1 MNKIY
6 DDKLSVTI
14 LGCGSSGGVPRLSD
28 GWGLCDPNNIKNN
41 RLRCSILLTHETILG
56 KSWYLIDTSPDLRQQ
71 LLKAKIN
78 YLDGVIFTHS
88 HADHMHGI
96 DDLRMIFF
104 KRKSRIPIWGNYE
117 TLNRISISFKYLLEQ
132 EQGTKYPPILISNT
146 INDKNDNFILNGTS
160 GEILVEPLLVK
171 HGDIDALGF
180 KINKMAYIPDIS
192 DFYQDTF
199 SKLYNLDILIIDA
212 LRRNPHPAHAH
223 LEKTLNWIEKLKPKK
238 AILTNM
244 HNDLDYEAIKQE
256 TPENVEPAHDGLII
270 NL

>member
-1 MNKIY
+1 MPKKLFLDYLKNLNKAQREA
-6 DDKLSVTI
+6 VT
-14 LGCGSSGGVPRLSD
+14 
-28 GWGLCDPNNIKNN
+28 
-41 RLRCSILLTHETILG
+41 
-56 KSWYLIDTSPDLRQQ
+56 
-71 LLKAKIN
+71 
-78 YLDGVIFTHS
+78 YLDGPLLIVAGAGSGKTKV
-88 HADHMHGI
+88 
-96 DDLRMIFF
+96 LTT
-104 KRKSRIPIWGNYE
+104 RIANIIKE
-117 TLNRISISFKYLLEQ
+117 
-132 EQGTKYPPILISNT
+132 
-146 INDKNDNFILNGTS
+146 KNDNFKLHGTS

>member
-1 MNKIY
+1 MNNQNKV
-6 DDKLSVTI
+6 KNLSFTI

-28 GWGLCDPNNIKNN
+28 GWGLCDPNNKKNF
-41 RLRCSILLTHETILG
+41 RLRCSLLITHETNSG

-71 LLKAKIN
+71 LLNSKIN

-104 KRKSRIPIWGNYE
+104 KRRSRIPIWADKS
-117 TLNRISISFKYLLEQ
+117 TLQRINQSFQYLVKQ
-132 EQGTKYPPILISNT
+132 EPGTKYPPILTSET
-146 INDKNDNFILNGTS
+146 ITDNFKLIGNS
-160 GEILVEPLLVK
+160 GEILVEPIKVK

-180 KINKMAYIPDIS
+180 KIDKMAYIPDIS
-192 DFYQDTF
+192 DFYHNSL

-212 LRRNPHPAHAH
+212 LRRNPHPAHSH
-223 LEKTLNWIEKLKPKK
+223 LENTLNWISELKPKK

-244 HNDLDYEAIKQE
+244 HNDLDYETVKNE
-256 TPENVEPAHDGLII
+256 TPANVSPAYDGMII
-270 NL
+270 NFQN

>member
-1 MNKIY
+1 MKNLNV
-6 DDKLSVTI
+6 DKFSFTI

-28 GWGLCDPNNIKNN
+28 GWGLCDPKNSKNN
-41 RLRCSILLTHETILG
+41 RLRCSLLITHETQLG

-71 LLKAKIN
+71 LLNAKIN
-78 YLDGVIFTHS
+78 YLDGVVFTHS

-96 DDLRMIFF
+96 DDLRMIFL
-104 KRKSRIPIWGNYE
+104 KRKSRIPIWGNEE
-117 TLNRISISFKYLLEQ
+117 TLNRINLSFKYLLEQ
-132 EQGTKYPPILISNT
+132 EPGTKYPPILISNT
-146 INDKNDNFILNGTS
+146 ITDNFNLS
-160 GEILVEPLLVK
+160 GKSGKIIVEPLLVK

-192 DFYQDTF
+192 DFYKDTF

-212 LRRNPHPAHAH
+212 LRRSPHPAHSH
-223 LEKTLNWIEKLKPKK
+223 LENTLNWIEKLKPKK

-244 HNDLDYEAIKQE
+244 HNDLDYETLKKE
-256 TPENVEPAHDGLII
+256 TPENVNPAHDGFVI

>member
-1 MNKIY
+1 
-6 DDKLSVTI
+6 
-14 LGCGSSGGVPRLSD
+14 
-28 GWGLCDPNNIKNN
+28 
-41 RLRCSILLTHETILG
+41 
-56 KSWYLIDTSPDLRQQ
+56 
-71 LLKAKIN
+71 
-78 YLDGVIFTHS
+78 
-88 HADHMHGI
+88 MHGI

-117 TLNRISISFKYLLEQ
+117 TLNRISLSFKYLLEQ

-146 INDKNDNFILNGTS
+146 INDKNDNFKLNGTS